1 MTMKHEV
8 TYTRA
13 AAKRL
18 QKMPR
23 NTAEK
28 IRAKVLE
35 VAQNPAGGRN
45 VKALAGAQ
53 AGYRLRVGE
62 WRVLFDL
69 VEGTPR
75 VLAVLDIDTRG
86 GVYKG

>member
-1 MTMKHEV
+1 MKHEV

-13 AAKRL
+13 AARRL
-18 QKMPR
+18 RKMPR

-28 IRAKVLE
+28 IRAKVME
-35 VAQNPAGGRN
+35 VAQSPAAGRN
-45 VKALAGAQ
+45 VKAMAGTS

-69 VEGTPR
+69 MDGTPR
-75 VLAVLDIDTRG
+75 VLAVIDIDTRG